1 MWAEMNTELENP
13 SERLDPLVLGVSA
26 SAPLTDVTIRVL
38 LDQQTACA
46 AVETAEKMAERARLM
61 FTTLENGP
69 HSSGMLSCRRTSTNG
84 LLELVSKAAHTIW
97 TSHRSEI
104 RAMCP
109 ELWDEELVRGWLLMD
124 STGRWLASA
133 AAFRTVGK
141 RAAAQVCSAK
151 GRAKA
156 EAKKAR
162 TNAPRPEDR
171 DAAAEAARKEVW
183 AEAYP
188 SLMANVPAEEKRTRP
203 ERPSGAATAAAAKPA
218 ALDLAPPLPSPPP
231 LPPPSP
237 PSPSPPPAPPPPPP
251 LPSASAAPSAAAAT
265 TPTTCP
271 HAGEARPKRTL
282 RAAEEECRLLRFEA
296 SEHSAPQLAEQA
308 QLVERLEAQVKRL
321 NERVEEMHAEQA
333 AMVAERTERSTK
345 SLAQIE
351 AHRVMLAKAH
361 AAAEEAQK
369 VTDALDDALEF
380 ARWTIKG
387 GHDPLAAWL
396 PNRWYAEE
404 VSEEEA
410 TRGQPPGAVYYLKVA
425 TDGPG
430 TWDHPCPQLWD
441 DVWQVAYGTGDR
453 PPAYE
458 KYCRRYEDDPDE
470 L

>member
-1 MWAEMNTELENP
+1 MWAEMDTELENP

-26 SAPLTDVTIRVL
+26 SAPLTDVTRRVL

-109 ELWDEELVRGWLLMD
+109 ELWDEELMRGWLLMD

-141 RAAAQVCSAK
+141 RAAAQVCSAS

-156 EAKKAR
+156 EAKRAR

-203 ERPSGAATAAAAKPA
+203 DRPSGAATAAAAKPA

-265 TPTTCP
+265 TPATCP

-296 SEHSAPQLAEQA
+296 SEHIAQLTEQA
-308 QLVERLEAQVKRL
+308 LLVESLEAQVKRL

-333 AMVAERTERSTK
+333 AMSAERTERSRQ
-345 SLAQIE
+345 SLAQVE
-351 AHRVMLAKAH
+351 AHRVMLAEAH
-361 AAAEEAQK
+361 AAAEKAQK
-369 VTDALDDALEF
+369 GTDALDDALQF
-380 ARWTIKG
+380 AEWTICA
-387 GHDPLAAWL
+387 GHDLLAAWL
-396 PNRWYAEE
+396 PNNWYAEE
-404 VSEEEA
+404 TEEEA
-410 TRGQPPGAVYYLKVA
+410 ARCNAVPGRVLYQNLDTKEKHTVYF
-425 TDGPG
+425 
-430 TWDHPCPQLWD
+430 HPRPQLWD
-441 DVWQVAYGTGDR
+441 DVWEVAYGTGDR
-453 PPAYE
+453 PQAYE
-458 KYCRRYEDDPDE
+458 KYCRRHEDEP
-470 L
+470 